1 MKITNLSELESEALL
16 KEQMGDIKGEGD
28 GPTKVIKC
36 LSCFCPGVNQFELY
50 FDVNAAALLDVPDPE
65 PDK

>member
-1 MKITNLSELESEALL
+1 MKLTNLSQLESEALL

>member
-1 MKITNLSELESEALL
+1 MKITSLSQLESEALL